1 MKTHKWA
8 PGKQSS
14 ALAKKYYKV
23 HRTLLWDVHDSVC
36 WHDWFRSWP
45 AQLQQYQS
53 NLRIIFFFL
62 AAVLILLACL
72 FDHVKA
78 LSSSLMLYFFTVFLN
93 EENSGMFC
101 CNLPMH
107 CIRVKSSSV
116 YLCTC
121 VYAIFFLSS
130 IFSDGMD
137 FEDAIFSVCLLFQIS
152 LIFLIVTHLSS

>member
-1 MKTHKWA
+1 MTQFV
-8 PGKQSS
+8 GM
-14 ALAKKYYKV
+14 
-23 HRTLLWDVHDSVC
+23 TDS
-36 WHDWFRSWP
+36 DP
-45 AQLQQYQS
+45 DQLNYNNIKAIS
-53 NLRIIFFFL
+53 VSLFYFFL
-62 AAVLILLACL
+62 ATVLILLACL

-137 FEDAIFSVCLLFQIS
+137 FEDAIFLCVYYSRFP
-152 LIFLIVTHLSS
+152 